1 MVKTKDVIEVMEQLE
16 ELGASAILETQIT
29 NCRL

>member
-1 MVKTKDVIEVMEQLE
+1 MVRRNDVINVMEQLE
-16 ELGASAILETQIT
+16 LVGASAILETSLN